1 LPLAGA
7 KFLKNHVNYEIEMCK
22 VQALWE
28 NEVRGKSH
36 MKNVHGRLEDED
48 LVKKDMIFEC
58 CVFIGMP

>member
-1 LPLAGA
+1 M
-7 KFLKNHVNYEIEMCK
+7 KNHVNYEIEMCK